1 MLARRSDGL
10 RAGGG
15 LPLLTILYH
24 AIMYLLTLFTWALIL
39 SAIISLLLAFNVL
52 DSRNRIV
59 WSIAD
64 FLYRITDPVLR
75 PVRRVLPVMG
85 NIDFSPWVVLL
96 VIQLLIEP
104 LVERIYLSMIGNTI
118 QPIIY

>member
-1 MLARRSDGL
+1 M
-10 RAGGG
+10 
-15 LPLLTILYH
+15 
-24 AIMYLLTLFTWALIL
+24 
-39 SAIISLLLAFNVL
+39 LLAFNVL

-64 FLYRITDPVLR
+64 FLYRVTDPVLR
-75 PVRRVLPVMG
+75 PVRRVLPTMG

-96 VIQLLIEP
+96 VIQLLIAP
-104 LVERIYLSMIGNTI
+104 LLERIYLSAMGNTL

>member
-1 MLARRSDGL
+1 
-10 RAGGG
+10 
-15 LPLLTILYH
+15 LLTILYH
-24 AIMYLLTLFTWALIL
+24 AIMYVLTLFTWALIL
-39 SAIISLLLAFNVL
+39 SAVISMLLAFNVL

-75 PVRRVLPVMG
+75 PVRRVLPTMG

-96 VIQLLIEP
+96 VIQLLIAP
-104 LVERIYLSMIGNTI
+104 LVEHIYLALVGNTL